1 MDISLQILVLG
12 VPLIT
17 YQEHQIRFRSR
28 KVLALLVYLVVN
40 ERRHSRDELM
50 SLLWPDSDYKRA
62 RVSLRNAIFHL
73 RQALAFADDILLI
86 EGEQVSFDFTVP
98 ITSDIALVKAA
109 IEDNAGVLDL
119 EAAVAVI
126 RGEFLS
132 GFHINE
138 TAAFEEWINTQRGVW
153 YHHIQSIQDRL
164 CHHYLETMQF
174 SKLIP
179 IALNW
184 LKQTSTS
191 ETAYRYLMQ
200 AYALQGKTALA
211 LQTYESCCTMLATE
225 LDIEPSVATIG
236 LAERIRANEFQ
247 VNKNTQQISQA
258 TPGIDNFLYVGRAIE
273 QKQLFQSYQLA
284 REGQPQVVV
293 IIGEAGVGKTRTAEM
308 FLRRLALQQIPPDII
323 KGQAH
328 DMGGRIPYQ
337 SLTAG
342 LRIRL
347 DKENAPED
355 LLSDVWLSEL
365 TRLFP
370 ELLDRYPDLP
380 EPLAGDT
387 EFVRGRLFEAITTF
401 IQSLA
406 EQSPIV
412 LSLEDI
418 QWADLGTLDLLHY
431 LVRRWLEMGS
441 RVLLIMTIRQEALLT
456 NTSLA
461 NWLTALSH
469 NVSLKRLELSL
480 LELENTHDLV
490 RELRDGTSDRT
501 LTASEL
507 EFSQWLFRETGGSP
521 FHIHELLKMLM
532 EEETLRPSSDKKDYF
547 DTKGAMQYIK
557 QANRPLIPQTIR
569 DVILARLNHLSE
581 DGRSIATAIAV
592 IGRACRY
599 ETVCQISGIDEMD
612 GLSALERLLESRI
625 LVEGSLHTYRLA
637 HDNIREIVYTQAGE
651 ARRRIFHKR
660 ALIQLKIEQAP
671 ASELAFHAHVAGM
684 DEEAFQ
690 YSIKAGDQASHIF
703 ASKDAAY
710 HYAIAIDLLPQIE
723 TTSTERRHLSAKYG
737 RALELT
743 SDFGAALEHY
753 QRMQDWARQIDD
765 AALYL
770 EALLGEGILRVI
782 SINDLKRAEAIGEEA
797 LALAQSKEDTVSEAT
812 IQWHLMNVYRST
824 DRFDLAIKAGT
835 RALRLAKAHDLHER
849 LAYIL
854 HDLAAIYI
862 SIDWV
867 ASLTYNEQAMTLWRE
882 LNNTPMYLE
891 SMNLYSLQQSFI
903 GKYDEALK
911 GAEETFEIGTL
922 INNQWALTYSYYVM
936 TSVYL
941 QKMEISN
948 ALTAAKTSLAIARES
963 DTLGG
968 QITMNFL
975 LGMLYL
981 EVGADEHAE
990 KFSKQAYILTEQKL
1004 PLLAPITAGLFALV
1018 KIETGDFDTAGKL
1031 LDNIVYNPEDPD
1043 RLQLT
1048 IPEKAVGVYALYQQN
1063 FTKALQVSESV
1074 LATLEHFG
1082 ITLFAPDFY
1091 YIKAQALIGLDRI
1104 ADAETILLHSLQTL
1118 RNQNQRWYFIKIA
1131 TLLIELNQ
1139 SHNLE
1144 TDITAIRD
1152 EVTGVISN
1160 IRSNI
1165 NDQELEGQYLNL
1177 PGVKAILNT

>member
-1 MDISLQILVLG
+1 
-12 VPLIT
+12 
-17 YQEHQIRFRSR
+17 
-28 KVLALLVYLVVN
+28 
-40 ERRHSRDELM
+40 M

-62 RVSLRNAIFHL
+62 RVSLRNALFHL

-86 EGEQVSFDFTVP
+86 EGEQVSFNFAVP
-98 ITSDIALVKAA
+98 ITLDIALVKTA
-109 IEDNAGVLDL
+109 IEDNAGVSEL
-119 EAAVAVI
+119 EAAVAII

-132 GFHINE
+132 GFHINN
-138 TAAFEEWINTQRGVW
+138 TAAFEEWINAQRGVW
-153 YHHIQSIQDRL
+153 YHHIQSIQGRL
-164 CHHYLETMQF
+164 CDHYLETMQF
-174 SKLIP
+174 SILIP

-184 LKQTSTS
+184 LQQTPTS

-200 AYALQGKTALA
+200 VYALQGKTALA
-211 LQTYESCCTMLATE
+211 LQTYETCRTMLATE
-225 LDIEPSVATIG
+225 LDIEPSVATIA
-236 LAERIRANEFQ
+236 LAKRIETNELQ
-247 VNKNTQQISQA
+247 VIENAQQAAQA
-258 TPGIDNFLYVGRAIE
+258 TSEIDDFPYVGRATE

-284 REGQPQVVV
+284 REGHPQVIV
-293 IIGEAGVGKTRTAEM
+293 IIGEAGIGKTSTAEM
-308 FLRRLALQQIPPDII
+308 FLRRLALQQNPPDII
-323 KGQAH
+323 KGQAY
-328 DMGGRIPYQ
+328 DMGGRISYQ

-406 EQSPIV
+406 EQLPIV

-461 NWLTALSH
+461 NWLTAISH
-469 NVSLKRLELSL
+469 NLPLKRLELSL
-480 LELENTHDLV
+480 LEPKHIHDLV
-490 RELRDGTSDRT
+490 RGLRVETSDT
-501 LTASEL
+501 ALTANDL

-532 EEETLRPSSDKKDYF
+532 EEETLHPSSDKKAYF
-547 DTKGAMQYIK
+547 DTKGAMQYIR

-599 ETVCQISGIDEMD
+599 ETVCQISGIDELD
-612 GLSALERLLESRI
+612 GLSALERLLESRF
-625 LVEGSLHTYRLA
+625 LVKGSLHTYRLA

-660 ALIQLKIEQAP
+660 ALTQLKIEQAP

-684 DEEAFQ
+684 DEERFQ
-690 YSIKAGDQASHIF
+690 YSVKAGDQASHVY

-710 HYAIAIDLLPQIE
+710 HYAIAMDLLPQIE

-743 SDFGAALEHY
+743 SDFGAAIEHY
-753 QRMQDWARQIDD
+753 QKMQDLARQIDD
-765 AALYL
+765 VALYL
-770 EALLGEGILRVI
+770 EALLGEGILRAL
-782 SINDLKRAEAIGEEA
+782 SNSFNDPKRAEALGDEA
-797 LALAQSKEDTVSEAT
+797 LALAQSTEDTISEAT
-812 IQWHLMNVYRST
+812 IQWHLMNVYRYT
-824 DRFDLAIKAGT
+824 DRFDLAIRAGT
-835 RALRLAKAHDLHER
+835 RALRLAKTHDLHER

-854 HDLAAIYI
+854 HDLAAMYI

-911 GAEETFEIGTL
+911 GAGETLEIGTL

-936 TSVYL
+936 ISVYL
-941 QKMEISN
+941 QKMDISN
-948 ALTAAKTSLAIARES
+948 ALTAAKTSLAIAIES

-968 QITMNFL
+968 QITMSFL
-975 LGMLYL
+975 QAMLYL
-981 EVGADEHAE
+981 EVGDDEHAE
-990 KFSKQAYILTEQKL
+990 KFIKQAYVLTEQKI
-1004 PLLAPITAGLFALV
+1004 PFVGTI
-1018 KIETGDFDTAGKL
+1018 
-1031 LDNIVYNPEDPD
+1031 NH
-1043 RLQLT
+1043 RL
-1048 IPEKAVGVYALYQQN
+1048 IC
-1063 FTKALQVSESV
+1063 FS
-1074 LATLEHFG
+1074 
-1082 ITLFAPDFY
+1082 
-1091 YIKAQALIGLDRI
+1091 
-1104 ADAETILLHSLQTL
+1104 
-1118 RNQNQRWYFIKIA
+1118 
-1131 TLLIELNQ
+1131 
-1139 SHNLE
+1139 
-1144 TDITAIRD
+1144 
-1152 EVTGVISN
+1152 
-1160 IRSNI
+1160 
-1165 NDQELEGQYLNL
+1165 
-1177 PGVKAILNT
+1177 